1 MSGPFEVLSPNTGKR
16 FALWYPDDEQDLS
29 RALGSIE
36 DDRQALAKD
45 VGLRRKLLACCIEGL
60 KGDRSGL
67 AEFVVR
73 EVGKK
78 PAEANAE
85 VDYAVSFL
93 EHCMDLLDS
102 RRFTRC
108 AGEGRTVADVGIGGA
123 LLICPFNDPLAGL
136 TRKIAPAIAA
146 GCPVIVKPS
155 SLGVLCARRMQRAF
169 RRSGVDRAI
178 HIFAARDHSLVE
190 KALNHDGIDVVSF
203 TGSTS
208 VGRRIAVAA
217 MGSGRKVVM
226 ELGGNC
232 PFVVF
237 EDADLERAAND
248 LVERKLKAA
257 GQACSSVNRVFVER
271 KVHGRFRD
279 MLADRAG
286 GTTLG
291 PSDSGAD
298 LGPVRTR
305 EAVGSLVE
313 LTERALGDGE
323 RLLTGLPVRAVKGTP
338 FLFPFTILESD
349 PVSLFD
355 RHETFGPL
363 LSIRPFA
370 DRDELFTGLA
380 RERHALAAYF
390 YTGEPERIQERIQQ
404 LRFGSMGLNST
415 SIQGPDVPTGGFR
428 DAGIGREGGFWGMNE
443 YLTTVNMK
451 QATD

>member
-1 MSGPFEVLSPNTGKR
+1 MRGPYEVLSPNTGKR
-16 FALWYPDDEQDLS
+16 FAEWHPDDERDLS
-29 RALGSIE
+29 RALGSIDGE
-36 DDRQALAKD
+36 RRSLASD
-45 VGLRRKLLACCIEGL
+45 VGLRRKLLACCIDGL

-67 AEFVVR
+67 ADLVVR

-78 PAEANAE
+78 PAEADAE
-85 VDYAVSFL
+85 IDYAASFL
-93 EHCMDLLDS
+93 EHCIDLLDS
-102 RRFTRC
+102 RRFTR
-108 AGEGRTVADVGIGGA
+108 EVEESRTIADVGIGGA

-155 SLGVLCARRMQRAF
+155 SLAVLCARRMQQAF

-178 HIFAARDHSLVE
+178 HFLATRDHSLVE
-190 KALNHDGIDVVSF
+190 KALNHDGVDVVSF

-208 VGRRIAVAA
+208 AGRRIAVAA
-217 MGSGRKVVM
+217 MESGRKVVM

-237 EDADLERAAND
+237 ADADLEQAAND

-257 GQACSSVNRVFVER
+257 GQACSSVNRVLVER

-298 LGPVRTR
+298 LGPVRTHG
-305 EAVGSLVE
+305 AVGTLVE
-313 LTERALGDGE
+313 LTERALADGE
-323 RLLTGLPVRAVKGTP
+323 RLLTGLPVRAAKGTP
-338 FLFPFTILESD
+338 FLFPFTILESG
-349 PVSLFD
+349 PGSLFD
-355 RHETFGPL
+355 RQETFGPL

-370 DRDELFTGLA
+370 DRDELFAGLA

-390 YTGEPERIQERIQQ
+390 YTGEPERIQERILQ
-404 LRFGSMGLNST
+404 LRFGSIGLNST

>member
-1 MSGPFEVLSPNTGKR
+1 MSRPYEVLSPNTGR
-16 FALWYPDDEQDLS
+16 QFAEWHPDDERDLS
-29 RALGSIE
+29 RALDSIDE
-36 DDRQALAKD
+36 ERQTLAND
-45 VGLRRKLLACCIEGL
+45 VGLRRKLLACCVDGL
-60 KGDRSGL
+60 KNDRSGL
-67 AEFVVR
+67 ADLAVK

-78 PAEANAE
+78 PAEASAE
-85 VDYAVSFL
+85 VDYAASFL
-93 EHCMDLLDS
+93 EHCIDLLDS
-102 RRFTRC
+102 HQFSR
-108 AGEGRTVADVGIGGA
+108 EIEKGRTIADVGIGGA

-155 SLGVLCARRMQRAF
+155 SLGVLCARRMQQAF
-169 RRSGVDRAI
+169 RSSGVDRAI
-178 HIFAARDHSLVE
+178 HLFATRDHSMVE
-190 KALNHDGIDVVSF
+190 KALNHDGVDVASF

-208 VGRRIAVAA
+208 VGRRIAVSAA
-217 MGSGRKVVM
+217 ASGKKVVM

-232 PFVVF
+232 PFVVCA
-237 EDADLERAAND
+237 DADLERAAND

-286 GTTLG
+286 GTTIG

-313 LTERALGDGE
+313 LTERALADGE
-323 RLLTGLPVRAVKGTP
+323 RLLTGLPVRTAKGTP
-338 FLFPFTILESD
+338 FLFPFTILESG
-349 PVSLFD
+349 PGSLFD

-370 DRDELFTGLA
+370 DRDELFAGLA

-390 YTGEPERIQERIQQ
+390 YTGEPERLQKGIRE
-404 LRFGSMGLNST
+404 LRFGSLGLNST

-443 YLTTVNMK
+443 YLTTVNVK
-451 QATD
+451 QATV

>member
-1 MSGPFEVLSPNTGKR
+1 MNRPYEVLSPNTGR
-16 FALWYPDDEQDLS
+16 QFAEWHPDDERELS
-29 RALGSIE
+29 RVLAGIDE
-36 DDRQALAKD
+36 DRRALATD
-45 VGLRRKLLACCIEGL
+45 VGLRRNLLACCIDGL

-67 AEFVVR
+67 AELVVK
-73 EVGKK
+73 EVGKR
-78 PAEANAE
+78 PAEAHAE
-85 VDYAVSFL
+85 VDYAASFI
-93 EHCMDLLDS
+93 EHCIELLDS
-102 RRFTRC
+102 RRFTRKVE
-108 AGEGRTVADVGIGGA
+108 ADRTIADVGIGGA
-123 LLICPFNDPLAGL
+123 LLVCPFNDPLAGL

-146 GCPVIVKPS
+146 GCPVVVKPS
-155 SLGVLCARRMQRAF
+155 SLGVLCARRMQQAF

-178 HIFAARDHSLVE
+178 HLFATRDHSLVE
-190 KALNHDGIDVVSF
+190 TALNHDGIDIASF

-208 VGRRIAVAA
+208 VGRRIAVSATA
-217 MGSGRKVVM
+217 NGKKVVM

-237 EDADLERAAND
+237 ADADLERAAND

-271 KVHGRFRD
+271 EVHGRFRD
-279 MLADRAG
+279 LLVDRAA

-313 LTERALGDGE
+313 LTERALADGE
-323 RLLTGLPVRAVKGTP
+323 RLLTELPVRTAMGTP
-338 FLFPFTILESD
+338 FLFPFTILESG
-349 PVSLFD
+349 PRSLFD

-363 LSIRPFA
+363 LSIRPFV
-370 DRDELFTGLA
+370 DRDELFADMA

-390 YTGEPERIQERIQQ
+390 YTGEPERLQNGIRQ
-404 LRFGSMGLNST
+404 LRFGSLGLNST

-428 DAGIGREGGFWGMNE
+428 DAGIGREGGIWGVNE

-451 QATD
+451 RATV

>member
-1 MSGPFEVLSPNTGKR
+1 MSMPHEVLSPNTGR
-16 FALWYPDDEQDLS
+16 QFAEWHPDDERGLS
-29 RALGSIE
+29 RVLEGIDE
-36 DDRQALAKD
+36 ERQALAKD
-45 VGLRRKLLACCIEGL
+45 VGLRRKLLACCVDGL

-67 AEFVVR
+67 ADLVVK

-78 PAEANAE
+78 PAEAKAE
-85 VDYAVSFL
+85 VDYAASFL
-93 EHCMDLLDS
+93 EHCIKLLDS
-102 RRFTRC
+102 WRFTREVE
-108 AGEGRTVADVGIGGA
+108 EGRTIADVGIGGA
-123 LLICPFNDPLAGL
+123 MLICPFNDPLAGL

-155 SLGVLCARRMQRAF
+155 SLGVLCARRMQRAI

-178 HIFAARDHSLVE
+178 HFFATRDHSLVE
-190 KALNHDGIDVVSF
+190 KALNHDGVDIASF

-208 VGRRIAVAA
+208 VGRRIAVSATA
-217 MGSGRKVVM
+217 SGKKVIM

-237 EDADLERAAND
+237 ADADLERAAND

-257 GQACSSVNRVFVER
+257 GQACSSVNRVLVDR

-279 MLADRAG
+279 MLADRAR

-291 PSDSGAD
+291 PSDSGVD

-305 EAVGSLVE
+305 GAVDSLVE
-313 LTERALGDGE
+313 LTERALADGE
-323 RLLTGLPVRAVKGTP
+323 RLLTGHPVRSARGTP
-338 FLFPFTILESD
+338 FLFPFTVLESS
-349 PVSLFD
+349 PGGLFD

-363 LSIRPFA
+363 LSICPFA
-370 DRDELFTGLA
+370 DRDELFAGLA

-390 YTGEPERIQERIQQ
+390 YTGEPERLQEEIRK
-404 LRFGSMGLNST
+404 LRFGSLGLNST

-428 DAGIGREGGFWGMNE
+428 DAGIGREGGLWGMNE

-451 QATD
+451 QATV

>member
-1 MSGPFEVLSPNTGKR
+1 MSRKCEVLSPNTGR
-16 FALWYPDDEQDLS
+16 QFAEWHPDDERDLS
-29 RALGSIE
+29 RSLDVIDE
-36 DDRQALAKD
+36 ERRALAMD
-45 VGLRRKLLACCIEGL
+45 VGLRRRLLACCIDGL

-67 AEFVVR
+67 ADLVVK

-85 VDYAVSFL
+85 VDYAASFL
-93 EHCMDLLDS
+93 EHCMELLNS
-102 RRFTRC
+102 RRFTRQV
-108 AGEGRTVADVGIGGA
+108 EKGRTIADVGIGGA
-123 LLICPFNDPLAGL
+123 MLICPFNDPLAGL

-155 SLGVLCARRMQRAF
+155 SLGVLSARRMHKAF

-178 HIFAARDHSLVE
+178 HLIATRDHSLVE
-190 KALNHDGIDVVSF
+190 KALVHDGVDVASF

-208 VGRRIAVAA
+208 VGRRIAVSAA
-217 MGSGRKVVM
+217 ASGKKMIM

-232 PFVVF
+232 PFVVCA
-237 EDADLERAAND
+237 DADLERAAND

-291 PSDSGAD
+291 PSDSGAE

-313 LTERALGDGE
+313 LTERALADGE
-323 RLLTGLPVRAVKGTP
+323 RLLSGHPVRVAKGTP
-338 FLFPFTILESD
+338 FLFPFTVLEGSD
-349 PVSLFD
+349 GSIFD

-370 DRDELFTGLA
+370 DRDELFAGLA
-380 RERHALAAYF
+380 RERHALAGILLHGC
-390 YTGEPERIQERIQQ
+390 TGTASEGNPEIAVRQ
-404 LRFGSMGLNST
+404 
-415 SIQGPDVPTGGFR
+415 PW
-428 DAGIGREGGFWGMNE
+428 A
-443 YLTTVNMK
+443 
-451 QATD
+451 